1 MLKPGPA
8 KKVTVYVGEDV
19 HDRGEPL
26 YLAVLNYLLTHRV
39 AGATVIKGV
48 AGFGSEH
55 HLHTTRLLELT
66 ENLPIRMEFIE
77 SEQTLDA
84 LLPGLQQLVT
94 EGLIVVSDVE
104 VIQHTHRGSR
114 RA

>member
-19 HDRGEPL
+19 HQQNEPL
-26 YLAVLNYLLTHRV
+26 YLAVLNYLFSHRV
-39 AGATVIKGV
+39 AGATVVKGV
-48 AGFGSEH
+48 AGFGGEH
-55 HLHTTRLLELT
+55 HLHTSRILEMS

-77 SEQTLDA
+77 SDETLGT
-84 LLPGLQQLVT
+84 LLPALRELVT

-104 VIQHTHRGSR
+104 VIQHSGKGSR
-114 RA
+114 F

>member
-19 HDRGEPL
+19 HHRGEPL
-26 YLAVLNYLLTHRV
+26 YLAVLNYLFSHRV
-39 AGATVIKGV
+39 AGATVVKGV
-48 AGFGSEH
+48 AGFGAEH
-55 HLHTTRLLELT
+55 HLHTTRLLEMS

-77 SEQTLDA
+77 SEQALEA
-84 LLPGLQQLVT
+84 LLPDLRQLVT

-104 VIQHTHRGSR
+104 VIQHTHHK
-114 RA
+114 